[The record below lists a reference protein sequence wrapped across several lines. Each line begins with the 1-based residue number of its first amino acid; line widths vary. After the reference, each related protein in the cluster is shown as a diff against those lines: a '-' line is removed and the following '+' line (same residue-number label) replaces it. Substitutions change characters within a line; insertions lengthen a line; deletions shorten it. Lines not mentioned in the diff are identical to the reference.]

1 MVESTKQLKILVLE
15 DDEAD
20 RILLLRAMSKSSLLS
35 SCEVA
40 YAGLL
45 KEALELLEK
54 GTFDVVLSDLNV
66 PDSHGIETLVK
77 INEKHPDA
85 AIIAVTGHCD
95 EQLGRIAIAEGAQD
109 YLVKGEF
116 NDRTLTK
123 SVEYAVQRKETGKR
137 IKSQSEFLKNVLE
150 SLTHPFYVL
159 DAEDYTI
166 KMANSAAGQ
175 IDVSEKK
182 LFCYTIYHNNDK
194 PCVAPEHPCPLQEVK
209 KTKKPMVVEHVH
221 HDENGNPK
229 YVELHAYPLFDDSGN
244 VAQII
249 EYSLDITRR
258 KQAEKEKDKAEAQ
271 LRQAQKMEAI
281 GTLAGGIAHDFNNML
296 GAMLG
301 YTNLAIQDVPEDTVA
316 HRNLEE
322 VLTAANRARELVKQI
337 LTFGREGEENMKPL
351 RITSVVREAMR
362 TIKSSLPANIEV
374 RENIKTTSSSV
385 LANVVHIHQ
394 VLLNLCT
401 NASHAMSEKGGVLEV
416 GLVDIDIESDTVIS
430 SIPLKQGSYV
440 RLSVSDTGC
449 GMKREVMERVF
460 EPFFTTKEVGKG
472 TGMGL
477 SVVHGIV
484 KKCDAVIGVE
494 SQEGKGTTFNVF
506 FPRIQ
511 TEDEKAA
518 KSSSDTSEDE
528 NGFILL
534 VDDEEIIVDVIT
546 QTLERMGYKII
557 GKTNSLEALELFQE
571 KPDRFDMVITDHRM
585 PKLTGTQFA
594 RKLMDIRADIPII
607 LCTGFSEDIGPEE
620 AKKLGIKEYMM
631 KPVTGKQLSET
642 IDNILKPAEV
652 SA

>member
-1 MVESTKQLKILVLE
+1 MVDPTKQLKILVLE

-20 RILLLRAMSKSSLLS
+20 RRLLQRALAKSSLS
-35 SCEVA
+35 SCKVV

-45 KEALELLEK
+45 EEALQLLQK

-66 PDSHGIETLVK
+66 PDSHGIETLVR

-85 AIIAVTGHCD
+85 AIIAVTGHSD
-95 EQLGRIAIAEGAQD
+95 EQVGRKAIAEGAQD
-109 YLVKGEF
+109 YLVKGEY

-182 LFCYTIYHNNDK
+182 LCCYTLYHNNDK
-194 PCVAPEHPCPLQEVK
+194 PCVAPGHPCPLQEVK
-209 KTKKPMVVEHVH
+209 KTKKPAVVEHIH
-221 HDENGNPK
+221 RDENGNPK

-258 KQAEKEKDKAEAQ
+258 KQAEKEKEKAEAQ

-301 YTNLAIQDVPEDTVA
+301 YTNLAIQDVPEGTVA

-351 RITSVVREAMR
+351 RIASVVREATR
-362 TIKSSLPANIEV
+362 TIKSSLPANIDV
-374 RENIKTTSSSV
+374 HENIKTTSSSI
-385 LANVVHIHQ
+385 LANVIHIHQ
-394 VLLNLCT
+394 ILLNLCN
-401 NASHAMSEKGGVLEV
+401 NASHAMSEKGGVLKV
-416 GLVDIDIESDTVIS
+416 GLVDIDIESDTI
-430 SIPLKQGSYV
+430 INNTHLKQGKYV
-440 RLSVSDTGC
+440 RLSVSDTGS
-449 GMKREVMERVF
+449 GMKQEVTERVF

-484 KKCDAVIGVE
+484 KKCNAIIGIE
-494 SQEGKGTTFNVF
+494 SQEGKGTTFNIF

-511 TEDEKAA
+511 TENEKTAE
-518 KSSSDTSEDE
+518 SSSDTLEDD
-528 NGFILL
+528 NGLILL
-534 VDDEEIIVDVIT
+534 VDDEEIIVDVTT

-557 GKTNSLEALELFQE
+557 GKTSSLEALEIFRE
-571 KPDRFDMVITDHRM
+571 EPNRFDMVITDHRM

-594 RKLMDIRADIPII
+594 QKLIDIRADIPIV

-620 AKKLGIKEYMM
+620 AKKLGIREYMM
-631 KPVTGKQLSET
+631 KPVTGKQLAQTIET
-642 IDNILKPAEV
+642 ILKPEEV
-652 SA
+652 TT